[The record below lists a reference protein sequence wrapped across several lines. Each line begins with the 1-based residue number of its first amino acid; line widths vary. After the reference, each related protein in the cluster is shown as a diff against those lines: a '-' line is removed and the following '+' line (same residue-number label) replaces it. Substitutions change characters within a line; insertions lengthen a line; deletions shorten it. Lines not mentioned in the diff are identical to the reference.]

1 MDSILGDWIIAQIE
15 YFQGLLREGIKGIGF
30 ENLADLLNIIVMEVI
45 RTQKEYLEF
54 AILKKTRIKRLHK
67 EVMVTV

>member
-1 MDSILGDWIIAQIE
+1 M
-15 YFQGLLREGIKGIGF
+15 REGIKGIGF